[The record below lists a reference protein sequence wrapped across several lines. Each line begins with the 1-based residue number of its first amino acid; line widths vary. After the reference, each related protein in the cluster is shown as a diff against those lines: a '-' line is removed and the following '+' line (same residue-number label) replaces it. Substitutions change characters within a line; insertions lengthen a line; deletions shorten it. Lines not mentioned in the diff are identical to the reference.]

1 MRTLVMILGLMAVLF
16 TLACGGG
23 GGGGGGGG
31 VQTDSTPPTISSWS
45 ISPSLLTLGDTAQ
58 MSATVSDAGSG
69 VQSVLAVLTY
79 PDNRQVSV
87 ALTLSGTTYQGS
99 FTADWSGIA
108 GELRVELQAVDGA
121 GNRATQTKTVRLAG
135 NPPSP
140 PF

>member
-1 MRTLVMILGLMAVLF
+1 MRTLVMVLGLIAVLF

-31 VQTDSTPPTISSWS
+31 TQTDSTPPTIGSWGV
-45 ISPSLLTLGDTAQ
+45 SPSLLTVGDSAQ
-58 MSATVSDAGSG
+58 ISATVSDAGSG

-99 FTADWSGIA
+99 FTANWSGIS
-108 GELRVELQAVDGA
+108 GDLRVELRAVDGA
-121 GNRATQTKTVRLAG
+121 GNRASDTKTVRLAG

>member
-79 PDNRQVSV
+79 PDNRQGSV

-121 GNRATQTKTVRLAG
+121 GNHATQTKTVRLAG

>member
-23 GGGGGGGG
+23 GGGGA
-31 VQTDSTPPTISSWS
+31 QTDSTPPSIGSWS
-45 ISPSLLTLGDTAQ
+45 VSPSLLTLGDTAQ
-58 MSATVSDAGSG
+58 ISATVSDAGSG

-87 ALTLSGTTYQGS
+87 ALTLSGTTYHGS
-99 FTADWSGIA
+99 FTADWSGVS
-108 GELRVELQAVDGA
+108 GDLRVELQAVDGA